1 VIQSETAPGIP
12 AQETA
17 GVRLAEPA
25 VEQTEQFVQSGNGVE
40 RRERVVSDGAGSEHR
55 EQSVRDVGGERQ
67 QQLLRILQVVRLFV
81 GIVEALIGA
90 RIVLRFIAANPDNA
104 VAHLVY
110 NTSAVFLAP
119 FFGLTGSP
127 AAGGS
132 VLEIPSLIAMAV
144 YAFLGWGVVQLAWT
158 LFARSMTQSVSTY
171 DRSRA

>member
-1 VIQSETAPGIP
+1 VIQRETAQGLP

-17 GVRLAEPA
+17 EVRFVEPA

-40 RRERVVSDGAGSEHR
+40 RRERVVSDSSGSEHSER
-55 EQSVRDVGGERQ
+55 FVRDVGSEHQ
-67 QQLLRILQVVRLFV
+67 QQLMQIMQVVWLFV

-90 RIVLRFIAANPDNA
+90 RVLLRFVAANPDNA
-104 VAHLVY
+104 FAHFVY
-110 NTSAVFLAP
+110 NTSALFLAP

-132 VLEIPSLIAMAV
+132 VLEVPSLIAMGV
-144 YAFLGWGVVQLAWT
+144 YAFVGWGIIQVVW
-158 LFARSMTQSVSTY
+158 LFFGRSTTRSTSTY

>member
-1 VIQSETAPGIP
+1 VIQRETAPGIP
-12 AQETA
+12 TQ
-17 GVRLAEPA
+17 GLAEVRSTAPA
-25 VEQTEQFVQSGNGVE
+25 VEQTEQLVQSGNGVE

-55 EQSVRDVGGERQ
+55 EQSVRDVGSEHQ
-67 QQLLRILQVVRLFV
+67 QHLMQVMQVVRLFV

-90 RIVLRFIAANPDNA
+90 RVVLRFIAANPDNA

-144 YAFLGWGVVQLAWT
+144 YAFLGWGVLQVVWMW
-158 LFARSMTQSVSTY
+158 FGRSMTRSVSTY